1 MSTSYREQLTGI
13 FPPNMTCFI
22 NEEVAYDKIRMNI
35 EKYEQTGIRGY
46 FPLGSNGEFRSLTDE
61 ESLRV
66 VDVYRKFKGKDKV
79 LMAGVARESAKATVE
94 FIKKVADLGVEYAT
108 ILPPNYFVGAMKD
121 DVLLKYFNYVADLSP
136 IPIVLYNAPKFAQGL
151 LLSPKLITDVSAHP
165 NIAGMKDTSSED
177 ISIYTKAVPAGSD
190 FYILAGTIEKFYKGL
205 EVGAI
210 GGVLSIANYL
220 PEICCKLQN
229 LYAAG
234 NIEEA
239 SKLDVYARQLSS
251 NAAGKSGIAGVKA
264 AMDVLGYFGGDP
276 RLPVPPLSAEK
287 KAELKA
293 VLQKEGLV

>member
-1 MSTSYREQLTGI
+1 
-13 FPPNMTCFI
+13 
-22 NEEVAYDKIRMNI
+22 
-35 EKYEQTGIRGY
+35 
-46 FPLGSNGEFRSLTDE
+46 
-61 ESLRV
+61 
-66 VDVYRKFKGKDKV
+66 
-79 LMAGVARESAKATVE
+79 
-94 FIKKVADLGVEYAT
+94 
-108 ILPPNYFVGAMKD
+108 
-121 DVLLKYFNYVADLSP
+121 
-136 IPIVLYNAPKFAQGL
+136 
-151 LLSPKLITDVSAHP
+151 
-165 NIAGMKDTSSED
+165 MKDTSSED

-239 SKLDVYARQLSS
+239 SELDVYARQLSS